1 MKIVDSNYSYDEFE
15 GFTPLDLSMR
25 VSARGRIELSAFDG
39 HVGISREGRDVLFV
53 RKYLRFAYNAEK
65 KQLLIAS
72 VPDEGKDTIRV
83 PKMARYNI
91 SCAEICRLLE
101 QECRYDLSMVRL
113 RIPGTVSRTKK
124 NAVIFDLAQATTAK
138 PTRKGGRKKNGS
150 K

>member
-1 MKIVDSNYSYDEFE
+1 MKIVDENYSFDEFE

-91 SCAEICRLLE
+91 SCAEICRFLE
-101 QECRYDLSMVRL
+101 KECRYDLNTVRI

-124 NAVIFDLAQATTAK
+124 NTVIFDLTQVKSVK
-138 PTRKGGRKKNGS
+138 PTRRGARKNG

>member
-1 MKIVDSNYSYDEFE
+1 MKIVDENYSYDEFE

-25 VSARGRIELSAFDG
+25 VCARARIELSVFEG
-39 HVGISREGRDVLFV
+39 KIGFNREARDVLFG
-53 RKYLRFAYNAEK
+53 RKFIRFAFNSEK
-65 KQLLIAS
+65 RQLLIAS

-91 SCAEICRLLE
+91 SCAEICELLE
-101 QECRYDLSMVRL
+101 KECRYDLSVVRI

-124 NAVIFDLAQATTAK
+124 NAVIFDLTQVKSVK
-138 PTRKGGRKKNGS
+138 PTRKGGRKKNG